1 MAVLSSPVVLIQ
13 SIPPVTRIFTA
24 ATIISSGVYGWLY
37 WKGLRPE
44 ANQYMTVVPGY
55 ALFHPWTLVT
65 SVLVETTIFEVSQ
78 IVRFDSECVTDLRD
92 IT

>member
-24 ATIISSGVYGWLY
+24 ATIVSSGVYGWLC
-37 WKGLRPE
+37 WKGLRSE

-65 SVLVETTIFEVSQ
+65 SVLVETTIFEVSE
-78 IVRFDSECVTDLRD
+78 IVRFDSETDLQG